1 MYTYSAVFLLCFLIS
16 NCICTVTFERKFNTE
31 DFDQKPESTVDHT
44 FKMLQ
49 LFDKIDL
56 NSDGVLSKD
65 ELDKY
70 SSKLSKVI
78 SNRQLANEMAT
89 IDRDRDGKVTF
100 TELLAAF
107 SNEVGEEDASQN
119 KEPLKLRFN
128 IADKNKDGMLSLDEL
143 GDLVN
148 PSRNPD
154 LLDLELN
161 DVIKAHDEDGDGK
174 ISFTEYKKYRTENG
188 EDETQSLSDF
198 KQFDKN
204 SDGYLTKDELAEVYK
219 EEGEFDSFPIYDDVT
234 SVIGSSKVT
243 RDSWKDHANE
253 LSKTAV
259 TDFGEMLLR
268 PEDYDMKFQ
277 PDPDTAPPPEVHAEL

>member
-1 MYTYSAVFLLCFLIS
+1 MC
-16 NCICTVTFERKFNTE
+16 VTFERNFNSE
-31 DFDQKPESTVDHT
+31 EFDQKPESTVDHT

-49 LFDKIDL
+49 LFDRIDL

-89 IDRDRDGKVTF
+89 IDRDRDGNVTF
-100 TELLAAF
+100 NELLAAF

-128 IADKNKDGMLSLDEL
+128 LADKNKDGMLSLEEL

-148 PSRNPD
+148 PSRNAD

-204 SDGYLTKDELAEVYK
+204 SDGFLTKDELAEAYK
-219 EEGEFDSFPIYDDVT
+219 EEGEFDSFPIFDDVT
-234 SVIGSSKVT
+234 NVIGSAKVT
-243 RDSWKDHANE
+243 RDAWKSHANE

-268 PEDYDMKFQ
+268 PEDYDVKFEPEPEAKPRQ
-277 PDPDTAPPPEVHAEL
+277 EVHPEL